1 MNNNINNINNGF
13 NDNFNAN
20 FNNNYNYN
28 TQAPLWQT
36 EQPKQQLPDLDSE
49 TINNINFFLRLAKSM
64 VIASIVI
71 AIVLLILFIAMDN
84 EDLYL
89 FLPFTILAEV
99 GACLL
104 YANSLK
110 NRALLLYQT
119 YKIKEY
125 LETKNEEVKEVKKEK
140 TESTKKEKKK

>member
-1 MNNNINNINNGF
+1 MNNNINNIQNGF
-13 NDNFNAN
+13 NDNFNSN
-20 FNNNYNYN
+20 FNNNCNYSSQ
-28 TQAPLWQT
+28 TPLWQT

-49 TINNINFFLRLAKSM
+49 TIHNINFFLRLAKSM
-64 VIASIVI
+64 IIASIVI
-71 AIVLLILFIAMDN
+71 AIILLILFIAMDN

-89 FLPFTILAEV
+89 FLPFSILAEI

-125 LETKNEEVKEVKKEK
+125 LETTKQEEVKQEK

>member
-1 MNNNINNINNGF
+1 MNNNMNYNINNINNGF
-13 NDNFNAN
+13 NDNFNSN
-20 FNNNYNYN
+20 FNNNYN

-36 EQPKQQLPDLDSE
+36 EQPKQQLPNLDSE
-49 TINNINFFLRLAKSM
+49 TINNINFFLKLAKTMIVVSII
-64 VIASIVI
+64 IAFL
-71 AIVLLILFIAMDN
+71 LLILFIAMDN

-89 FLPFTILAEV
+89 
-99 GACLL
+99 
-104 YANSLK
+104 LK

-125 LETKNEEVKEVKKEK
+125 LETSKKEETKKEK

>member
-1 MNNNINNINNGF
+1 MNNNINNGF
-13 NDNFNAN
+13 NDNFNSN

-49 TINNINFFLRLAKSM
+49 TVNNINFFLRLAKSM

-71 AIVLLILFIAMDN
+71 AIILLILFIAMDN

-119 YKIKEY
+119 YKIKEH
-125 LETKNEEVKEVKKEK
+125 LETTKKEQEESK
-140 TESTKKEKKK
+140 KAKPESTKKEKKK